1 MKKGSAAFIKM
12 NILKCDWNSLF
23 WVLASRIIA
32 FVVLFIFVF
41 DMLFFPIPSIA
52 GAQSSIQSNIALKA
66 RIVEKTE
73 KQDREVAQT
82 KYLPLNKDI
91 KTQKAIRISLTA
103 YTSSIEECQ
112 GDPCITANGFNLCR
126 QDQEDTIATNRLPL
140 GTKVKIPELYEDKVF
155 VVRDRMNKRYYN
167 RADIWMQEKEKAIQ
181 FGIKRNVKLIIV
193 E

>member
-1 MKKGSAAFIKM
+1 MKKGNAAFIKM

-23 WVLASRIIA
+23 WVLASRRIA

-52 GAQSSIQSNIALKA
+52 GVQSSIQSNIDLKA

-73 KQDREVAQT
+73 KQDKKVAQT